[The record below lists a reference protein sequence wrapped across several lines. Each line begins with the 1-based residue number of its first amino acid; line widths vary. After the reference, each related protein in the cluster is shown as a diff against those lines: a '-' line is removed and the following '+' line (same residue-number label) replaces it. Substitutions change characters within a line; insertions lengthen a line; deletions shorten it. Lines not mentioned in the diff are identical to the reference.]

1 MTPFFQC
8 QLAPVHHGVHVT
20 NARFSYNDEFLIT
33 TGGSDRCAFQWRHY
47 EADEGDE
54 EMTSEVGSDGYVLAT
69 S

>member
-1 MTPFFQC
+1 M
-8 QLAPVHHGVHVT
+8 HVT